1 VSKALFEA
9 YQVAAATGGE
19 LYGGEDWQMSGLS
32 IDTRTIRKGDLFVA
46 LSAERDGHDFA
57 QQAFQGGAAAA
68 LVSKPVEG
76 GPYVLVPDTL
86 KALERLAEAAR
97 DRCFS
102 PLIGVTGSAGKT
114 TTKEMLRAALT
125 PLGEVHAAQK
135 SFNNHIGV
143 PLTLAE
149 LPPAVGA
156 GVFEMGMN
164 HAGEIRGLTSLV
176 RPHIALITTIA
187 EAHLEFL
194 GSMEAIADAKAEI
207 AEGLRPS
214 GAMILPGDSPYL
226 SRLKQRCEEAG
237 VRNLLTFGWK
247 GEHGWLKSA
256 EDGAEGQLVEADIL
270 GQPVRF
276 RLAAQ
281 GAHMATNALAA
292 LLAAVEAGVSAE
304 AAAAA
309 LESFSTGAGRGE
321 RYKLELPG
329 GRTILVL
336 DESYNANPASMRASL
351 GVLAKETGRKV
362 AVLGEMKELGE
373 TSPQLHADLAD
384 AAAVADIVYTAGPA
398 MEHLRRA
405 LPEAKRGTH
414 CENAIDLLQPLLD
427 NLHEA
432 STVLFK
438 GSNAS
443 RVGALLGALLKAG
456 RKV

>member
-1 VSKALFEA
+1 VTGKLFEA

-19 LYGGEDWQMSGLS
+19 LRGGEDWSIGGLS
-32 IDTRTIRKGDLFVA
+32 IDTRSIRPGDLFVA
-46 LSAERDGHDFA
+46 LEAERDGHDFA
-57 QQAFQGGAAAA
+57 GQAFEKGAAAA
-68 LVSKPVEG
+68 LVGKPVEG

-86 KALERLAEAAR
+86 RAAEMLASAAR
-97 DRCFS
+97 DRSFA

-149 LPPAVGA
+149 LPPAAKA

-164 HAGEIRGLTSLV
+164 HSGEIRGLTSLV

-207 AEGLRPS
+207 AEGLRP
-214 GAMILPGDSPYL
+214 GGTMILPADSPYL
-226 SRLKQRCEEAG
+226 PRLLQRCEEAG
-237 VRNLLTFGWK
+237 VGNIQTFGRK
-247 GEHGWLKSA
+247 GEHARLM
-256 EDGAEGQLVEADIL
+256 GAEPAEGGMNVTAEVL
-270 GQPVRF
+270 GEEVRF
-276 RLAAQ
+276 YLAAD
-281 GAHMATNALAA
+281 GEHMATNALAA
-292 LLAAVEAGVSAE
+292 LLAAVKAGVGE
-304 AAAAA
+304 GDAAAA
-309 LESFSTGAGRGE
+309 LSTFSTGAGRGE
-321 RYKLELPG
+321 RFKLQLGE
-329 GRTILVL
+329 RTITVL

-351 GVLAKETGRKV
+351 GVLGRAPGRKV
-362 AVLGEMKELGE
+362 AVLGEMRELGD
-373 TSPQLHADLAD
+373 TAPQLHAGLAE
-384 AAAVADIVYTAGPA
+384 AAGVADVVHTAGP
-398 MEHLRRA
+398 MMLHLREA

-414 CENAIDLLQPLLD
+414 GENANDLLQPLLD
-427 NLHEA
+427 DLHEA
-432 STVLFK
+432 DTVLFK

-443 RVGALLGALLKAG
+443 KVGPLLGALLKAG